1 MQLSVII
8 VSYNVQHFLAQCLL
22 SVQNAL
28 KTIPSEIIVV
38 DNASTDETV
47 SALQPLFPNVQWM
60 CNTTNEGFSKACN
73 RAAALAKGEYFIFL
87 NPDTLVPPSFFISL
101 LNFANKCANCG
112 AIGVK
117 MIDGAGNF
125 LPESKRSFPT
135 PLAAFFKLCGLAAL
149 FPRSAYFNQYALGQL
164 HENDIHTVSVLS
176 GACML
181 VPQKVFKSIQ
191 GFDEAFFMYGEDI
204 DLSYRIEQAGYNNY
218 YLGTCCLIHF
228 KGESKPTAHLQ
239 HVQQFYGAMRI
250 FVQKHYKGTKAFL
263 MRVILQ
269 FAIFFA
275 AVTSSLLKPVQ
286 KHYLMLIDAVVV
298 IAANVFAILG
308 WKYMAHNGLP
318 FNTYF
323 VTPAPMVYA
332 GIFIFVLWMGG
343 LYDGKYKLSQTIISG
358 LLALIILLA
367 FYALLAESIRFSR
380 GVVILSGVLALF
392 GIVLLRTIF
401 KPYQNNMSL
410 IDSSSIVIGNQEAQI
425 ALKNLLPQ
433 ANDVIDA
440 FQEMNAEDFL
450 KNSKTI
456 ASLRLRLPLIF
467 CWDEEI
473 SLEWIIE
480 QMQLNKNKYVYRFF
494 NSTTQSIISS
504 SNKWQKGNVVSALP
518 IYAIC
523 RAEQKRMK
531 RLLDVIFALFWLAMF
546 EIIIWRK
553 QGQKLLTNAFLV
565 LQGKKTWIGYA
576 GNNPNLPN
584 LLPGILN
591 TIGNNSSQPLTLPP
605 TLIQKQDEW
614 YALHYEWPND
624 IIFMYQHLNAL
635 FKNA

>member
-28 KTIPSEIIVV
+28 KAIPAEIIVV

-47 SALQPLFPNVQWM
+47 STLQPLFPNVQWI

-73 RAAALAKGEYFIFL
+73 QAAALAKGDYFLFL
-87 NPDTLVPPSFFISL
+87 NPDTLVPTSFFNTL
-101 LNFANKCANCG
+101 LNFANECTNCG
-112 AIGVK
+112 AVGVK
-117 MIDGAGNF
+117 MIDGAGYF

-149 FPRSAYFNQYALGQL
+149 FPHSAYFNQYALGQL
-164 HENDIHTVSVLS
+164 HENAIHTVAVLS

-204 DLSYRIEQAGYNNY
+204 DLSYRIQQAGYNNY

-275 AVTSSLLKPVQ
+275 AVTSSLLKPIR
-286 KHYLMLIDAVVV
+286 KHYLMLIDGVV
-298 IAANVFAILG
+298 IIVANVFAILG
-308 WKYMAHNGLP
+308 WKYLAHNGLP

-323 VTPAPMVYA
+323 VTPAPMVYT

-367 FYALLAESIRFSR
+367 FYALLPESIRFSR
-380 GVVILSGVLALF
+380 GVVILSGILALV
-392 GIVLLRTIF
+392 GIVLLRAIF
-401 KPYQNNMSL
+401 KPYQNSLSL
-410 IDSSSIVIGNQEAQI
+410 IDNSSIVIGNQQAQV
-425 ALKNLLPQ
+425 ALKNLLPL
-433 ANDVIDA
+433 ANDASNII
-440 FQEMNAEDFL
+440 QEMNTNDFL
-450 KNSKTI
+450 KNSKSI
-456 ASLRLRLPLIF
+456 ASLQLGLPLIF
-467 CWDEEI
+467 CWDEQVT
-473 SLEWIIE
+473 LDWIIE
-480 QMQLNKNKYVYRFF
+480 QMQIHKSKYVYRFF

-504 SNKWQKGNVVSALP
+504 NNKWLKGNVVSTFNK
-518 IYAIC
+518 YAIS
-523 RAEQKRMK
+523 RPEQKRMK

-553 QGQKLLTNAFLV
+553 QGRKLLTNALLV

-584 LLPGILN
+584 LLPCILN
-591 TIGNNSSQPLTLPP
+591 TIGNNSSQPLTLPL